1 MGALHQRSVLSAVL
15 AVSVSILA
23 GLARAQTPASTEP
36 APPADAAATQDA
48 APGMMQPL
56 VSMEAGPSNQLT
68 PFAPHWIRTPEG
80 RTLGFGYGLEK
91 MLSQNWDVEVDSAM
105 DSNSPHQGSHETGFG
120 AISMLTR
127 FVFINQPDMMATVA
141 PTMSLG
147 VGSLGQSTGINDAG
161 LALLWRGRGGALPE
175 NWNLG
180 YFRALELHADLAYS
194 RILQD
199 GSGDEISFNTVFN
212 YSLPYMQY
220 LMKTELP
227 QPVRNL
233 CFFTEFNFDAVVS
246 GSSAGAATLYTTPGI
261 SYLTDNYQVSA
272 GVQLPLNHAA
282 DHAQQVA
289 LIGSVAFSLDS
300 VPVLGFMP
308 F

>member
-1 MGALHQRSVLSAVL
+1 MGAFRKRSILSAIF
-15 AVSVSILA
+15 AVSFSMLA
-23 GLARAQTPASTEP
+23 SFAHAQTPASTDAP
-36 APPADAAATQDA
+36 AQPAAGEAQDA

-56 VSMEAGPSNQLT
+56 VATEAGPSNQLT
-68 PFAPHWIRTPEG
+68 PFAPHWIRTPQG

-91 MLSQNWDVEVDSAM
+91 MLSQNWDVEVDSSF
-105 DSNSPHQGSHETGFG
+105 DSNSPHQGSHEAGLG
-120 AISMLTR
+120 AVSMLTR
-127 FVFINQPDMMATVA
+127 FVFINQADMLATIA
-141 PTMSLG
+141 PTMTLG
-147 VGSLGQSTGINDAG
+147 VGSLGQATGVDNAG

-180 YFRALELHADLAYS
+180 YFRALEVHADLAYS
-194 RILQD
+194 RILKD
-199 GSGDEISFNTVFN
+199 GSGDDISFNTVFN

-227 QPVRNL
+227 KPVRNL

-246 GSSAGAATLYTTPGI
+246 GSSQGAPTLYTTPGI

-282 DHAQQVA
+282 DQAQQVA
-289 LIGSVAFSLDS
+289 LIGSIAFSLDS

-308 F
+308 L